1 MQVSPDSEMMAKS
14 KPKTSWFTVLLITT
28 AVALWAYNESQ
39 VPEQTKPET
48 SRTRQTNTVP
58 AGPAARTG
66 AYETYQGCTLVE
78 ARGNDGDSFLVKLP
92 DGRKAEFRLYF
103 VDAPESAFRTYSGG
117 DTNHRRIQD
126 QAADLGGIT
135 PQQAVEIG
143 KKAKAFTSGALSSR
157 PFALHTR
164 WDSPFNDNRFHAFV
178 EIDHHGGS
186 RWLHEVLVESG
197 LVRIHTKG
205 ADLPDGTPSV
215 KHKTR
220 LQELQAAARKSAAG
234 AWGL

>member
-1 MQVSPDSEMMAKS
+1 MMAKS
-14 KPKTSWFTVLLITT
+14 KPKTSWFTVLLIT
-28 AVALWAYNESQ
+28 ASVALWAYNEFQGS
-39 VPEQTKPET
+39 EQTKPET

-58 AGPAARTG
+58 SGSAARTG
-66 AYETYQGCTLVE
+66 AYETYQGCILVE

-92 DGRKAEFRLYF
+92 DGKKAEFRLYF

-143 KKAKAFTSGALSSR
+143 KKAKMFTLGALSNR

-178 EIDHHGGS
+178 EIDHQGRS
-186 RWLHEVLVESG
+186 RWLHEVLVEKG

-205 ADLPDGTPSV
+205 ADLPDGTLSA
-215 KHKTR
+215 KHKSR
-220 LQELQAAARKSAAG
+220 LQELQAVARKSAAG